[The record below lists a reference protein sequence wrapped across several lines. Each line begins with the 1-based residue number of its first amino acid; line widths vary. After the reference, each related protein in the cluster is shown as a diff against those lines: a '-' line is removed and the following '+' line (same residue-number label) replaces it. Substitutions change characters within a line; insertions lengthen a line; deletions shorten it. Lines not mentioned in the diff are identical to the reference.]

1 MTLSETTSF
10 NDQEHAD
17 ELLNE
22 LIEDGHDKDEMQEFI
37 ETHGHKDFVLYYED
51 YTRMVEEY
59 DQVTVDSFL
68 EVFDLMDVEHLQDAY
83 NGHYRTGA
91 EFAES
96 FVADTGYI
104 QTDLPYWIAIDWEE
118 TSNCNQFDAVSDL
131 CFFLQ
136 QIAKDKAVELLIFD
150 ITVTWRWDRQD
161 N

>member
-10 NDQEHAD
+10 NDQEHAT

-51 YTRMVEEY
+51 YARMVEEY
-59 DQVTVDSFL
+59 DQETVDSFI

-83 NGHYRTGA
+83 MGCYRSGA

-96 FVADTGYI
+96 FVSDCYGMP
-104 QTDLPYWIAIDWEE
+104 DLPYWIAIDWEE
-118 TSNCNQFDAVSDL
+118 TWENLSYDYTESNGY
-131 CFFLQ
+131 
-136 QIAKDKAVELLIFD
+136 IFSNN
-150 ITVTWRWDRQD
+150 W
-161 N
+161 